1 MKKRTLINSRAVA
14 AALALTI
21 LVGGGKAARAEDVFG
36 GTGVIIKRVFVRT
49 AGRIL
54 SPAGGG
60 RSRSRVNSQI
70 NRLTKDAV
78 TLAEDAIE
86 LGNAQREMTPPRYAQ
101 AETAYRLAAKLNP
114 KDAKPHA
121 FLGDILF
128 EQQRFKEA
136 ETVLRRALTIDP
148 KDVVSYARLSYVFSK
163 LGRFDEADETARRLQ
178 ALKPNEFYGYCT
190 LGWSQFRRQNYAE
203 AAAAYRRAI
212 ELSPQTP
219 GLYSDLGL
227 ILLSQRRADEAADYF
242 RRALALDGGNPRALV
257 NYGVALQQLGRLD
270 QAAES
275 YLRAAEFAPNATQ
288 PRSNLA
294 VVNYTKGDAAGA
306 RRYWEESIRN
316 KSAYALDRAGLLVL
330 DRKFAEARPQLE
342 SYTRTN
348 ASDADG
354 WLMLG
359 DVLRALGEEPGA
371 VAAYSKAAELAP
383 AYARLP
389 RPTLRAQAGPAAP
402 QVKSETT
409 PLMGAAARGR
419 VADVRALLAAGADV
433 NTQDKDGRTALM
445 FAAAAGHAD
454 TVKVLLGKGADPNLK
469 DETGQT
475 AAALAQRNGREEV
488 VRVLKR
494 AGANQ

>member
-1 MKKRTLINSRAVA
+1 MRYRTLNNSRAVA

-21 LVGGGKAARAEDVFG
+21 LAGGGQAARAEDVFG
-36 GTGVIIKRVFVRT
+36 GTGVIIKRAFVRT
-49 AGRIL
+49 ASRML
-54 SPAGGG
+54 APAGNA
-60 RSRSRVNSQI
+60 RARARVSKQI
-70 NRLTKDAV
+70 NKMTDDAV

-86 LGNAQREMTPPRYAQ
+86 LGNAQREMTPPRYSQ

-128 EQQRFKEA
+128 EQQRFTEA
-136 ETVLRRALTIDP
+136 ETALRRALNIDA

-178 ALKPNEFYGYCT
+178 TLKPNEFYGYCT

-275 YLRAAEFAPNATQ
+275 YLRAAELAPNATQ

-294 VVNYTKGDAAGA
+294 VVNYMKGDAAGA

-316 KSAYALDRAGLLVL
+316 KSAYVLDRAGLLVL
-330 DRKFAEARPQLE
+330 ERKFDEVRPRLE

-359 DVLRALGEEPGA
+359 DVLRALDDAAGA
-371 VAAYSKAAELAP
+371 DAAYAKAAELAP

-389 RPTLRAQAGPAAP
+389 RPALRAQAEPAAPAP
-402 QVKSETT
+402 QVKRETT

-433 NTQDKDGRTALM
+433 NAQDKDGRTALM
-445 FAAAAGHAD
+445 FAAAAGHVD
-454 TVKVLLGKGADPNLK
+454 TVKALLSKGANPNLK

-475 AAALAQRNGREEV
+475 ALTLAQTNGRREV
-488 VRVLKR
+488 ARV
-494 AGANQ
+494 